1 LNAKK
6 CKELR
11 KAALVLAVQD
21 NLPYVD
27 YEFKTYQKQWMD
39 LTGRAFSY
47 VVYTAKLKD
56 SQRKIYQDMKTEFKQ
71 SA

>member
-1 LNAKK
+1 MNAKK

-11 KAALVLAVQD
+11 KKALVLAVQD
-21 NLPYVD
+21 NLAYVD

-56 SQRKIYQDMKTEFKQ
+56 SQKKIYRDMKTEFKQ